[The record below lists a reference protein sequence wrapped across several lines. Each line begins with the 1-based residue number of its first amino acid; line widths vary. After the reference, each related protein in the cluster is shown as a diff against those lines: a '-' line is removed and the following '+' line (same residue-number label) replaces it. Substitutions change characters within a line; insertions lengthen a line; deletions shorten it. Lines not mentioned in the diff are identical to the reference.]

1 MVPIRGFVLLL
12 RSSWTSWFPIFL
24 LRIPMKM
31 HEVNEVGLSVTTSKY
46 GSNVCT
52 RIYVDDVLFLQPV
65 YSGMISWSCS
75 GINCYQPRISAIS
88 KFDSTVFASELDVSS
103 VAPVNNHPHHPS
115 SSIFAFLSVH
125 TGSTDRRTACR
136 EKAARQARGW
146 RRYSCDERLMG
157 DWLWQ
162 YIT

>member
-31 HEVNEVGLSVTTSKY
+31 HEVNEVRLSVTTSKY

-65 YSGMISWSCS
+65 YSGMIS
-75 GINCYQPRISAIS
+75 
-88 KFDSTVFASELDVSS
+88 
-103 VAPVNNHPHHPS
+103 
-115 SSIFAFLSVH
+115 
-125 TGSTDRRTACR
+125 
-136 EKAARQARGW
+136 
-146 RRYSCDERLMG
+146 
-157 DWLWQ
+157 
-162 YIT
+162 